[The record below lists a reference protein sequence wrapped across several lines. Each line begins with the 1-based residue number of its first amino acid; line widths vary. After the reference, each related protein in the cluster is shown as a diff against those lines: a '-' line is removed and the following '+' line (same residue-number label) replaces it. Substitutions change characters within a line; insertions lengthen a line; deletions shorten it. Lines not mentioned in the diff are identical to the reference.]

1 MKLLENTLG
10 LGEIDIS
17 SIFVK
22 GIKIILSLLIIT
34 ILIALFG
41 GVVKTIIDLSLLFSA
56 TLDVALRKIILD
68 ILILL
73 AVVEIFRTTL
83 AYFTEGRIKVTFII
97 DTILVVILTETLSLW
112 FNEMAFGRLW
122 AILILIGS
130 LGIMRIIA
138 IKYSPTVRDNLNG
151 GGRT

>member
-112 FNEMAFGRLW
+112 FNEMALGRLW

-151 GGRT
+151 GSRA

>member
-1 MKLLENTLG
+1 MKLLEDTLG

-41 GVVKTIIDLSLLFSA
+41 GVLKTIIDLSLLFSA

-112 FNEMAFGRLW
+112 FNEMEFGRLW
-122 AILILIGS
+122 AILILIGA
-130 LGIMRIIA
+130 LGIMRIMA
-138 IKYSPTVRDNLNG
+138 IKYSPSNNKDKF
-151 GGRT
+151 